1 MAVIAG
7 TLLAVPLAARAQQ
20 APKPA
25 RIGALFAVTPTAAAP
40 NLDALRKG
48 LLEIGHV
55 EGKTF
60 VLVPR
65 YGDAKA
71 ERVSQLAQELV
82 SLKVD
87 VIVVST
93 DPATAAA
100 KRATRT
106 IPIVMAASADPVGT
120 GFITSLARPGGNVT
134 GLTLIAP
141 ELSAKRLELLKETV
155 PSVSRLAF
163 LWNPDVRGALLSY
176 QETEKAARALHLS
189 VQSVEVASAE
199 DIEGVFTVMAEQ
211 RAQAL
216 IVDGPNPVV
225 FSNVDKIVR
234 LVGRN
239 RLPSLYPTRDYVD
252 AGGLI
257 SYGPST
263 RDSFRRAAVFV
274 DKILRGAKPG
284 DLPVEQPTKFELV
297 INLKTAKALG
307 LTIPPS
313 LLARADQVIE

>member
-1 MAVIAG
+1 MADPARIRPLMSLARRRFMAVIAG

-48 LLEIGHV
+48 LLELGHV

-93 DPATAAA
+93 DPAT
-100 KRATRT
+100 
-106 IPIVMAASADPVGT
+106 AASADPVGT

-313 LLARADQVIE
+313 